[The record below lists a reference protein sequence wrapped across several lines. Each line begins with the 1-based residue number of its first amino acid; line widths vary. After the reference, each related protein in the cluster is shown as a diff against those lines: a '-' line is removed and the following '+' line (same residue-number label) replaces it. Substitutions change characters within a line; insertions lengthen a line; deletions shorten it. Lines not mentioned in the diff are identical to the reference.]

1 MSATPGGE
9 KPTIRIVK
17 KKIVAGGHHG
27 GSWKVAYADFVTAMM
42 AFFMVMW
49 IISMDQATKEIV
61 QDFFNSPFSTTRSKA
76 GISNLAMGGRS
87 PIAIGGG
94 VGLNVKNWRE
104 LAMEMQRDL
113 LNKAKH
119 TLKSRFDENKDLGSL
134 KDQVQM
140 KMTPYGLSIELIEAR
155 KAPFFD
161 SGSAVLPPR
170 TVEVLQ
176 TIAKEMGKLPN
187 PIWIEGH
194 TDRAQYDPGAGYTNW
209 ELSAD
214 RANAARRVME
224 ASGLKKRQVIE
235 VRGFADTRLRKPES
249 PTDPSNRRVA
259 IVVLFREGPPPAEG
273 RIVPNGNEKILKGMP
288 KLQTA
293 PVGPTPPPVEL
304 TMEKYRT
311 QDTLAENDEGTFDP
325 GVKPEKVVIDQLE
338 H

>member
-119 TLKSRFDENKDLGSL
+119 TLKSRFDERPQLGAL
-134 KDQVQM
+134 KDQVQI
-140 KMTPYGLSIELIEAR
+140 KMTNYGMTVELIEAK
-155 KAPFFD
+155 KAPFFE
-161 SGSAVLPPR
+161 SGSAKLPPR
-170 TVEVLQ
+170 TVEILQ
-176 TIAKEMGKLPN
+176 LIAKEMGKLGN

-194 TDRAQYDPGAGYTNW
+194 TDRMQYAPGATYTNW

-224 ASGLKKRQVIE
+224 EAGLKPRQVME

-259 IVVLFREGPPPAEG
+259 IVVLFKDGPPMSPQP
-273 RIVPNGNEKILKGMP
+273 VDPNGNERILKGMP
-288 KLQTA
+288 KLKA
-293 PVGPTPPPVEL
+293 NAGPSPTPEPVEI
-304 TMEKYRT
+304 TMEKFRA
-311 QDTLAENDEGTFDP
+311 QDSLAEMDEEKIDP
-325 GVKPEKVVIDQLE
+325 GAKPEPVEIGQ